1 MDKQGKRIQ
10 QADVPKH
17 ISSSILENI
26 IYIRKQFDGS
36 MDLVIRQFEIEGTK
50 AALITIENLVD
61 KQTIAQS
68 VLNPIRKATLKGLKG
83 KEMMKQ
89 IRDNVLTTVDQEQL
103 VEFDSLLNKLM
114 SGFAMLI
121 IDGCDFI
128 LSIGVQS
135 YAYRGISEPMNEVVQ
150 RGSRESFVEPFT
162 INISMIRRRM
172 KTPKLKFEPMQI
184 QSESKTSICLCYLR
198 DKVSPQVLKRLKDNI
213 SKISLETVMASGY
226 IAPFIERRGL
236 FNGVGMS
243 ERPDTVCGKISEG
256 RIAIIVDGTPNVL
269 IVPHLFIENFQT
281 FDDYATRPVFATF
294 TRWLKVFAFFLSI
307 FLPGIYVAS
316 GTFHSGFLPQV
327 LLTKVL
333 QAQAETPFSLMVE
346 CILIHIMYEIMRE
359 SGLRVPKPLGHAVS
373 IVGGLVIGDAA
384 VRSGLIGAPTLMVIA
399 LTAISS
405 YVVPNLYEQTA
416 ILRLVFIIVG
426 GFMGFWGMTLGFC
439 LILVNICSVSVYQI
453 PFSAP
458 LSPFNLKSMRDV
470 AIRASWKVLGKDV
483 EKVQDMPGSNV
494 KEKRGGLNEQEM
506 SD

>member
-1 MDKQGKRIQ
+1 MDKQGQ
-10 QADVPKH
+10 QAQKDDIPKQ
-17 ISSSILENI
+17 ISTSLLENK

-36 MDLVIRQFEIEGTK
+36 MDLVIRQFNIEGTN
-50 AALITIENLVD
+50 AALITIDNLVD

-68 VLNPIRKATLKGLKG
+68 ILNPIRKANLKNLKDME
-83 KEMMKQ
+83 KMKQ
-89 IRDNVLTTVDQEQL
+89 IRDNILTTVDQEQL
-103 VEFDSLLNKLM
+103 VEFDSLFNKLM
-114 SGFAMLI
+114 SGFAMFAI
-121 IDGCDFI
+121 EGCSFM

-135 YAYRGISEPMNEVVQ
+135 YAYRSISEPINEVVQ
-150 RGSRESFVEPFT
+150 RGSRESFVEPYT

-172 KTPKLKFEPMQI
+172 KTPKLKFERMQI
-184 QSESKTSICLCYLR
+184 QSESKTDICLCYLR
-198 DKVSPQVLKRLKDNI
+198 DKVSPQVLKKLKNNI
-213 SKISLETVMASGY
+213 SKINLEIVMASGY

-236 FNGVGMS
+236 FNGVGVS

-281 FDDYATRPVFATF
+281 FDDYAIRPFFATF

-307 FLPGIYVAS
+307 FLPGFYVAS
-316 GTFHSGFLPQV
+316 GTFHPEFLPQV

-359 SGLRVPKPLGHAVS
+359 AGLRVPKPLGHAVS

-384 VRSGLIGAPTLMVIA
+384 VKSGLIGAPTLMIIA

-405 YVVPNLYEQTA
+405 YVAPSLYEQTA
-416 ILRLVFIIVG
+416 VLRFVFIIIG
-426 GFMGFWGMTLGFC
+426 GTIGFWGIILGFC
-439 LILVNICSVSVYQI
+439 AILVNICSESVYQI

-470 AIRASWKVLGKDV
+470 VIRASWKVLGKDV

-494 KEKRGGLNEQEM
+494 DEK
-506 SD
+506 